1 MDTTLNLVPPRL
13 LARRA
18 QTRRRQQQ
26 ILILAAAVVPVL
38 FAYAAL
44 DLRLGILRAQAAS
57 LTRQI
62 APLQAIA
69 AQTRRLDADLET
81 LRQSE
86 GALSR
91 LTRGPRWSVVLAEF
105 GRLIPE
111 EVWFTNLTV
120 SDGRVVIQGRSLSQ
134 TAVAVLATRLAGAP
148 FLTGASLAYIREE
161 AAGGRRTFVFEI
173 SAKVVAEAGS
183 P

>member
-18 QTRRRQQQ
+18 LTRRRQQQ
-26 ILILAAAVVPVL
+26 ILALAAAIVPVL
-38 FAYAAL
+38 FAYVAL
-44 DLRLGILRAQAAS
+44 DVRLGVVRTQAAS

-69 AQTRRLDADLET
+69 AKTRRLDADLET

-86 GALSR
+86 DALSR
-91 LTRGPRWSVVLAEF
+91 LTRGPRWSVVLAAL
-105 GRLIPE
+105 GTLIPE
-111 EVWFTNLTV
+111 EVWFTTL
-120 SDGRVVIQGRSLSQ
+120 SMADGRLVIQGRSLSQ
-134 TAVAVLATRLAGAP
+134 TAVAVLATRLADAP
-148 FLTGASLAYIREE
+148 FLTGATLAYIREDT
-161 AAGGRRTFVFEI
+161 GGGHRTFAFEI
-173 SAKVVAEAGS
+173 SARVLAEAGS